1 MSCSA
6 CEGGLNQ
13 IVSLTVPGNDRAD
26 GPSTDVS
33 ALVGSKS
40 VEISG
45 TYDGSYVIMGS
56 HDGAHPVPLLV
67 FNSGAGAQAFKQT
80 INLVMRFMFVRRRAT
95 NTSTVTV
102 RIGSRATCACPAIEI
117 G

>member
-13 IVSLTVPGNDRAD
+13 IASLVVPGADRQD
-26 GPSTDVS
+26 GASTDVS
-33 ALVGSKS
+33 ALVGRKS

-45 TYDGSYVIMGS
+45 TYEGSYVVMGS
-56 HDGAHPVPLLV
+56 HDGLHPVPLLV

-80 INLVMRFMFVRRRAT
+80 VDLVVRFMFVRRRAT
-95 NTSTVTV
+95 NLSAVTV
-102 RIGSRATCACPAIEI
+102 RVGSRATCAC
-117 G
+117 